1 MLYFNP
7 WKVFIIL
14 GISIGSILLS
24 LPNAFS
30 PATLQSLPHWM
41 QIRMPLGL
49 DLQGGVHMLLQ
60 MNANELKEDWL
71 EAIRGDVRQKLRGDE
86 GGVIGYTGLNKTR
99 DDVRVTISKPEDV
112 DKALTRLRTLAHPI
126 SNSILG
132 SSGMDLLVE
141 RGEGNVIIVRPSEA
155 ALTERTGNGIGSAIE
170 TLRRRLDA
178 TGTREMTI
186 QRQGRDRIL
195 LQVPGLTDPTELK
208 ILVGKTAKL
217 TFHLVDQSRSV
228 ADAQA
233 DRVPDGSAIYQS
245 QNPGE
250 PAYLLY
256 KRSIVTGQDLTDA
269 QAGFDGR
276 TGEPIVSF
284 RFNTSGAQRFGKVT
298 QENVGHPF
306 AIVLDDKVISAP
318 VIREPILGGSG
329 QISGRFTVDEANRL
343 AVLLRSGALPASL
356 QIVEERSVG
365 PSLGADSIA
374 AGKLATGVSFIGV
387 ALFMI
392 VGYGLFGLFSIL
404 ALIVN
409 VALIIAGLSLL
420 GATLTMPG
428 IAGIA
433 LTIGVAVDANVL
445 IYERMREELRA
456 GKSAILGVEAGFS
469 RAYATIIDSHLTGLL
484 GGVILYWLG
493 SGPVR
498 GFAVT
503 LCLGTIAS
511 LFTAIT
517 LTRLIIAFW
526 LRKTRPVTIPL

>member
-1 MLYFNP
+1 M
-7 WKVFIIL
+7 
-14 GISIGSILLS
+14 
-24 LPNAFS
+24 
-30 PATLQSLPHWM
+30 
-41 QIRMPLGL
+41 
-49 DLQGGVHMLLQ
+49 
-60 MNANELKEDWL
+60 
-71 EAIRGDVRQKLRGDE
+71 
-86 GGVIGYTGLNKTR
+86 
-99 DDVRVTISKPEDV
+99 
-112 DKALTRLRTLAHPI
+112 
-126 SNSILG
+126 
-132 SSGMDLLVE
+132 
-141 RGEGNVIIVRPSEA
+141 
-155 ALTERTGNGIGSAIE
+155 
-170 TLRRRLDA
+170 
-178 TGTREMTI
+178 
-186 QRQGRDRIL
+186 
-195 LQVPGLTDPTELK
+195 
-208 ILVGKTAKL
+208 
-217 TFHLVDQSRSV
+217 
-228 ADAQA
+228 
-233 DRVPDGSAIYQS
+233 
-245 QNPGE
+245 
-250 PAYLLY
+250 
-256 KRSIVTGQDLTDA
+256 
-269 QAGFDGR
+269 
-276 TGEPIVSF
+276 
-284 RFNTSGAQRFGKVT
+284 
-298 QENVGHPF
+298 
-306 AIVLDDKVISAP
+306 ISAP

-329 QISGRFTVDEANRL
+329 QISGRFSVDEANRL

-374 AGKLATGVSFIGV
+374 AGKLATTVSFIGV
-387 ALFMI
+387 AAFMV
-392 VGYGLFGLFSIL
+392 VGYGLFGLFSIV
-404 ALIVN
+404 ALVVN

-503 LCLGTIAS
+503 LCLGTVAS

>member
-7 WKVFIIL
+7 WKVFVIL
-14 GISIGSILLS
+14 GVSLAAIFLS
-24 LPNAFS
+24 LPNLFS
-30 PATLQSLPHWM
+30 PVQLQSLPHWM

-60 MNANELKEDWL
+60 MNAAELKDDWL
-71 EAIRGDVRQKLRGDE
+71 ESISGDVRQKLRE
-86 GGVIGYTGLNKTR
+86 EKIGYAGLGKTR
-99 DDVRVTISKPEDV
+99 DEVRVTIRKPEDV
-112 DKALTRLRTLAHPI
+112 DTALSKLRSLAHPV
-126 SNSILG
+126 SNSLLG

-141 RGEGNVIIVRPSEA
+141 RGEGNVIIIKPSEP
-155 ALTERTGNGIGSAIE
+155 ALTKRVGDAVGSAIE
-170 TLRRRLDA
+170 TVRRRLDA

-195 LQVPGLTDPTELK
+195 LQVPGLTDSSELK

-217 TFHLVDQSRSV
+217 TFHLVDQTMSV
-228 ADAQA
+228 AEAQSGTPPA
-233 DRVPDGSAIYQS
+233 GSGIFQS
-245 QNPGE
+245 QTSGE
-250 PAYLLY
+250 PAYLLQ
-256 KRSIVTGQDLTDA
+256 KRSIVSGQDLVDS
-269 QAGFDGR
+269 QAGFDSR
-276 TGEPIVSF
+276 TSEPIVSF

-306 AIVLDDKVISAP
+306 AIVLDEKVISAP

-329 QISGRFTVDEANRL
+329 QISGHFTVEEANRL

-374 AGKLATGVSFIGV
+374 AGKIATAVSFIGV
-387 ALFMI
+387 AIFMI
-392 VGYGLFGLFSIL
+392 VGYGLFGFFSII

-445 IYERMREELRA
+445 IYERMREELRS
-456 GKSAILGVEAGFS
+456 GKSAILGIEAGFS

-493 SGPVR
+493 TGPVR

-503 LCLGTIAS
+503 LCLGTVAS

-526 LRKTRPVTIPL
+526 LRKTRPTIVPL